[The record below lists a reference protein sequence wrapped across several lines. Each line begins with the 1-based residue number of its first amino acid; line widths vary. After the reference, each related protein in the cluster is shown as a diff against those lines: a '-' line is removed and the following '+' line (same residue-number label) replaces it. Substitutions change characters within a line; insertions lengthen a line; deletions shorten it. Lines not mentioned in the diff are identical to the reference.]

1 MPVLRTHSSAFQTTT
16 SEISPANR
24 WDHLLARFGVK
35 RSWHRVEP
43 GLYKLG
49 KPTPDSPVFVT
60 GNYTLSFD
68 ALRAAL
74 KGLDAYILVLDTF
87 GVNVWCAAGKGTFGT
102 KELIHRVLDVKL
114 SEVVSHR
121 TLILP
126 QLGAPGVAAHEVKK
140 ATGFRVEYGPI
151 RADDLPEYLKTRKA
165 TPEMRAVK
173 FPLCDRVVL
182 IPVELVG
189 TFLPMLG
196 AILAGYILGGWLTA
210 SLAAASILA
219 GVVLFPILLPYLPS
233 REFSLKGYI
242 LGALMMVPFLLL
254 KLNTARVINWQE
266 ILSILGILL
275 LFPSVTAF
283 ISLNFTG
290 STPFTSKTGVRF
302 EMNKYIPVM
311 AWFFG
316 IGICLTIVLRVL
328 NLTGVI

>member
-1 MPVLRTHSSAFQTTT
+1 MPVIRTHKSTFQITTGDL
-16 SEISPANR
+16 SPANK

-35 RSWHRVEP
+35 RAWHRVEP

-49 KPTPDSPVFVT
+49 SPSPESPVFVT

-68 ALRAAL
+68 ALRSAL
-74 KGLDAYILVLDTF
+74 KGMDANILVLDTY

-102 KELIHRVLDVKL
+102 KELIHRVQDVNL

-121 TLILP
+121 VLILP

-151 RADDLPEYLKTRKA
+151 RADDLPEYMKIRKA
-165 TPEMRAVK
+165 TPDMRVVK
-173 FPLCDRVVL
+173 FPLRDRIVL

-196 AILAGYILGGWLTA
+196 AIAAGYLLGGWLAA
-210 SLAAASILA
+210 SAAAVSILS
-219 GVVLFPILLPYLPS
+219 GIILFPVLLPYLPT
-233 REFSLKGYI
+233 REFSFKGYI
-242 LGALMMVPFLLL
+242 LGAVALVPIIFW
-254 KLNTARVINWQE
+254 KLNSVPVISWQE
-266 ILSILGILL
+266 ILSVLGFLL
-275 LFPSVTAF
+275 LFPSITAF

-316 IGICLTIVLRVL
+316 IGTVLTLLLRIL